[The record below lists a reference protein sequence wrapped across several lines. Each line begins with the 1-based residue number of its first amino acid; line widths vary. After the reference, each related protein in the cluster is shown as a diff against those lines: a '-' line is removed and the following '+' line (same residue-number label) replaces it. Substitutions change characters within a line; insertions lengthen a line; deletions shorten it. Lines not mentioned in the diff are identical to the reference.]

1 MENIKNKKTAQA
13 ETDKAAKIQ
22 EAYIDYVLENGH
34 EPPSVYQFM
43 KKLRMKEATF
53 YEHFNSFTALQKEIW
68 REYFNETLKRIQSD
82 QVYPTYSVREKLLA
96 FYFTWIELLKAN
108 RSYVMYCLKT
118 ITPLERDLARNRGT
132 FLAGFK
138 QDFLDYAN
146 ELLAE
151 GKESNEI
158 VERPLISKM
167 YDEGLWRQLL
177 FVLNFWV
184 RDDSQGF
191 EQTDA
196 AIEKAV
202 NLSFDVM
209 GRGAVDAAID
219 LARFL
224 YQKR

>member
-1 MENIKNKKTAQA
+1 MEDTKRKKTAQP

-22 EAYIDYVLENGH
+22 EAYIDYVLEHGH
-34 EPPSVYQFM
+34 EPPSVYQFA
-43 KKLRMKEATF
+43 KKLRMTEAAF
-53 YEHFNSFTALQKEIW
+53 YEYYNSFTSLQKEIW
-68 REYFNETLKRIQSD
+68 SDYFRETLKRIQGD
-82 QVYPTYSVREKLLA
+82 PVYPTYSVREKLLA

-108 RSYVMYCLKT
+108 RSYVMYSLKNT
-118 ITPLERDLARNRGT
+118 TPLERDMARGQAA
-132 FLAGFK
+132 FLADFK
-138 QDFLDYAN
+138 RDFLDYAN

-158 VERPLISKM
+158 VERPLISRM
-167 YDEGLWRQLL
+167 YDQGLWRQLL

>member
-1 MENIKNKKTAQA
+1 MENTKTKKKAQSD
-13 ETDKAAKIQ
+13 TDKASKIR
-22 EAYIDYVLENGH
+22 EAYIDYVLEQGA

-53 YEHFNSFTALQKEIW
+53 YEHFNSFTGLQKEIW
-68 REYFNETLKRIQSD
+68 RGYFLETLQRIQSD
-82 QVYPTYSVREKLLA
+82 EVYPTYSVREKLLA
-96 FYFTWIELLKAN
+96 FYYTWIELLKAN

-118 ITPLERDLARNRGT
+118 ITPLERDLARNKGA
-132 FLAGFK
+132 FLGGFK
-138 QDFLDYAN
+138 QAFLDYAN

-151 GKESNEI
+151 GKERNEI
-158 VERPLISKM
+158 VERPLISKV

-196 AIEKAV
+196 AIEKSA
-202 NLSFDVM
+202 NLSFELM
-209 GRGAVDAAID
+209 GRGPLD
-219 LARFL
+219 LMLDFGKFL
-224 YQKR
+224 YQNR

>member
-1 MENIKNKKTAQA
+1 MENTESKKTARA
-13 ETDKAAKIQ
+13 ETDKAAKIL

-53 YEHFNSFTALQKEIW
+53 YEHLNSFTSLQKEIW
-68 REYFNETLKRIQSD
+68 SSYFQETLKRIQSD
-82 QVYPTYSVREKLLA
+82 PVYPTYSVREKLLA

-108 RSYVMYCLKT
+108 RSYVMYCLKNT
-118 ITPLERDLARNRGT
+118 TSLERDMARNKAA
-132 FLAGFK
+132 FLAEFK

-167 YDEGLWRQLL
+167 YDQGLWRQLL